1 MLFNIK
7 KRKSR
12 RLLLNIVFVLSL
24 ETLGSQTAY
33 AEKNTNYITVQV
45 FDKIY
50 SGIFSGKEENGM
62 PEGKGSVEIEFNEEK
77 WSLSGEWENGKLE
90 GDAEIKNEDG
100 AIIYVTYE
108 EGVVNGG
115 VKEVLADGSYKVYK
129 CNQGE
134 KYGSVYEYSPNNELI
149 KRDWIYENEMIS
161 SLAEEASEFTYEEL
175 LQDPE
180 TYKKRIMKLTGEIV
194 AVYNTDGEA
203 YLKILG
209 EDGNIYWGYYKNTL
223 VNNYKQARVPNF
235 EIGEMGDFYGTFEE
249 VCLLSTDALYN
260 TKSILNLNPKR
271 FDSVSIAMAYSSML
285 QYKDSDQGERNT
297 AVLDRDFYNSCP
309 KLELFYAE
317 KNGFEDINKKE
328 LSMDY
333 KEICE
338 FPYLYSGNK
347 TQIEGVVRQEII
359 NYADEEKV
367 YAAFLLETDKHELY
381 YVTYY
386 FEDETKIPVV
396 GNRIKI
402 KGVLKGNYKTLYY
415 DEKEIKTFYL
425 LMPRVSVVE
434 AN

>member
-309 KLELFYAE
+309 KL
-317 KNGFEDINKKE
+317 
-328 LSMDY
+328 
-333 KEICE
+333 
-338 FPYLYSGNK
+338 
-347 TQIEGVVRQEII
+347 
-359 NYADEEKV
+359 
-367 YAAFLLETDKHELY
+367 
-381 YVTYY
+381 
-386 FEDETKIPVV
+386 
-396 GNRIKI
+396 
-402 KGVLKGNYKTLYY
+402 
-415 DEKEIKTFYL
+415 
-425 LMPRVSVVE
+425 
-434 AN
+434 